1 MYSKSR
7 IIPVDILVDLG
18 SQKRPVNS
26 SYGVSSSG
34 DSFVGDCHGSFCWAL
49 VSITVVV
56 SSAFH
61 LLYIEKKSQNS
72 RSFATWTP
80 TIETTFIM
88 IESAVHLRPLHVGE
102 FQLNI
107 DFQTPVHCV

>member
-1 MYSKSR
+1 
-7 IIPVDILVDLG
+7 
-18 SQKRPVNS
+18 
-26 SYGVSSSG
+26 
-34 DSFVGDCHGSFCWAL
+34 
-49 VSITVVV
+49 
-56 SSAFH
+56 
-61 LLYIEKKSQNS
+61 LYIEKKSQNS